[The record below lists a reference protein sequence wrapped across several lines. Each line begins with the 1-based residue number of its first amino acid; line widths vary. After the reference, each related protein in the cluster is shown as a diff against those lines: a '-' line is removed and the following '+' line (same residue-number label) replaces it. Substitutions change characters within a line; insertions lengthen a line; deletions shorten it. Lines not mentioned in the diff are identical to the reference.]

1 MSASPPRVS
10 FLVPTITSPVL
21 GPVTVIGKIL
31 ARHLPVQI
39 IGPDLG
45 GGVCPMYRGYFDYT
59 VVPTPRI
66 YRLPDWLWESRR
78 LGCAITGDIIFA
90 VKAFAE
96 TLPVA
101 LREKRRRGAKVV
113 AYLDEWDG
121 ALWARLTAREKLASA
136 LRHFHH
142 PSTELWH
149 PFWERQLRHANMV
162 TSTTTFLQH
171 KFGGRILHMGV
182 DTDLFRPAA
191 PERVAALRGEVKAG
205 DRRLLVF
212 GGVVRPH
219 KGVELILDSLVALG
233 DPSVALLVV
242 GPETDHLKA
251 LRAHAAYAPFLLC
264 AGEQPKERMPE
275 YLSLADAIVLPL
287 RNDPLAHSQMPCK
300 IFEAMAMGKPMIGSA
315 VADLPEVL
323 NGCGWVVPPDNP
335 NAIADRL
342 RWIFSNPAEAAAA
355 GAALRQR
362 CVERYSQV
370 VTERALLAIVRDLTG
385 WSPPAGLPR

>member
-1 MSASPPRVS
+1 MSVPPPRVS
-10 FLVPTITSPVL
+10 FLVPSISSPVL

-45 GGVCPMYRGYFDYT
+45 GGVCAMYRGYYDYT
-59 VVPTPRI
+59 VVSTPRI

-78 LGCAITGDIIFA
+78 LGRAITGDVIFS
-90 VKAFAE
+90 VKAFSE

-121 ALWARLTAREKLASA
+121 ALWARMTTREKAANLV
-136 LRHFHH
+136 RHLHH
-142 PSTELWH
+142 PSTEPWH
-149 PFWERQLRHANMV
+149 PFWERRLRDADLV
-162 TSTTTFLQH
+162 TSTTSFLQR

-182 DTDLFRPAA
+182 DTDAFRPAPPA
-191 PERVAALRGEVKAG
+191 RVAALRGELRTG
-205 DRRLLVF
+205 ERRLLVF

-219 KGVELILDSLVALG
+219 KGVELILDSLVRLG

-242 GPETDHLKA
+242 GPETDHLMA
-251 LRAHAAYAPFLLC
+251 LRARPDYAPYLLC
-264 AGEQPKERMPE
+264 AGPQPKERMPE
-275 YLSLADAIVLPL
+275 FLSLADAIVLPL

-300 IFEAMAMGKPMIGSA
+300 IFEAMAMGKPMIASA

-323 NGCGWVVPPDNP
+323 SGCGWVVPPDDP
-335 NAIADRL
+335 KAIAERL
-342 RWIFSNPAEAAAA
+342 RWIFSHPAEASAA

-362 CVERYSQV
+362 CMERYSQA
-370 VTERALLAIVRDLTG
+370 VTERVLLGIVQDLTG
-385 WSPPAGLPR
+385 WRPPGLPPR

>member
-45 GGVCPMYRGYFDYT
+45 GGVCPMYRGYYDYT
-59 VVPTPRI
+59 VVPAPRI

-78 LGCAITGDIIFA
+78 LGRAITGDVIFA

-121 ALWARLTAREKLASA
+121 ALWARMSAREKAAS
-136 LRHFHH
+136 LVRHLHH

-149 PFWERQLRHANMV
+149 PFWERRLCDADLV
-162 TSTTTFLQH
+162 TSTTSFLQR

-182 DTDLFRPAA
+182 DTDVFRPAP
-191 PERVAALRGEVKAG
+191 PERVAALRGELRTG

-233 DPSVALLVV
+233 DPSAALLVV
-242 GPETDHLKA
+242 GPETDHLVA
-251 LRAHAAYAPFLLC
+251 LRARADYAPYLLC
-264 AGEQPKERMPE
+264 AGPQPKERMPE
-275 YLSLADAIVLPL
+275 FLSLADAIVLPL

-323 NGCGWVVPPDNP
+323 SGCGWIVPPDDP
-335 NAIADRL
+335 GAIAERL
-342 RWIFSNPAEAAAA
+342 RWIFSHPAEAAAA

-362 CVERYSQV
+362 CVERYSQA
-370 VTERALLAIVRDLTG
+370 VTERELLGIVQELTG
-385 WSPPAGLPR
+385 WSPAAHSPR